1 MGKKNKKK
9 KYYQQAV
16 NSASSAPLSAS
27 QPSPTSSAS
36 TVSAKPAP
44 LEKSAAAYGAH
55 AEEYRTVR
63 HDLIRVALV
72 NGVFL
77 AAVLALYYANKSNPF
92 LTSWYEKLF

>member
-9 KYYQQAV
+9 KYYQQATNSV
-16 NSASSAPLSAS
+16 QQSSGVSEASNSPVKSASLDK
-27 QPSPTSSAS
+27 SS
-36 TVSAKPAP
+36 T
-44 LEKSAAAYGAH
+44 AYGAH

-72 NGVFL
+72 NGIFL